1 MGEWTIRQDIRQAIR
16 TIRRQPAFASAAI
29 AMLALGIGATI
40 AIFTVVKS
48 ILIDPL
54 PYPDSDRL
62 VRIVHNIGGIEQ
74 SYFNDAIIITYT
86 AQAQAFESV
95 GAWSPSGEGVTITGD
110 GEPEEVRALTA
121 SRGFLTTLGVQPE
134 IGRWFTSEEGP
145 ESDQGLFV
153 PRSPRRVLDTR
164 RDPIGRLWP
173 NWVVEA
179 PIPES
184 IRDHASAVVLNV
196 AGIQSRAP
204 GYLTGKPFTHFVDL
218 RKRAAMQSWLAAVLR
233 GDGPAHLE
241 SRLAQRGWAEDV
253 HLTLTRLELPTEA
266 QPLVLVAMSPP
277 MSGAEEEGPAPLES
291 AVEDQV
297 VVLAARRLD
306 VLTRMT
312 RLLLRGTAPTK
323 DLALTEAADLLA
335 DSYAD
340 WVIIDVCDLPGDP
353 GAARRA
359 AVVGPADA
367 PECQREEVAARV
379 PGDSDIPGE
388 VLGRGQSLLFPLI
401 EDETVLGHADRGA
414 PLLSV
419 LGAGSL
425 LSVPLRGTRGVRGA
439 LTLIRRSNR
448 GSFRLADLGLIEE
461 IGEHI
466 GLALPPPPQ

>member
-1 MGEWTIRQDIRQAIR
+1 MSENLAELQREITALSERIVALRNTHAMYPDDAQGTAEAALAELEYAERLLGTAGSELARAHSEPPEP
-16 TIRRQPAFASAAI
+16 RRPAEDGDR
-29 AMLALGIGATI
+29 ALLRAVFNELSVPVVLLDHDGYVRRINGAGAT
-40 AIFTVVKS
+40 
-48 ILIDPL
+48 
-54 PYPDSDRL
+54 
-62 VRIVHNIGGIEQ
+62 Q
-74 SYFNDAIIITYT
+74 
-86 AQAQAFESV
+86 
-95 GAWSPSGEGVTITGD
+95 
-110 GEPEEVRALTA
+110 
-121 SRGFLTTLGVQPE
+121 LG
-134 IGRWFTSEEGP
+134 S
-145 ESDQGLFV
+145 
-153 PRSPRRVLDTR
+153 
-164 RDPIGRLWP
+164 
-173 NWVVEA
+173 
-179 PIPES
+179 
-184 IRDHASAVVLNV
+184 
-196 AGIQSRAP
+196 AP

-277 MSGAEEEGPAPLES
+277 MSGADEEGPAPLES
-291 AVEDQV
+291 EVEDQV

-312 RLLLRGTAPTK
+312 RLLLRGTTPTR
-323 DLALTEAADLLA
+323 DLALTDAADLLA

-340 WVIIDVCDLPGDP
+340 WVIIDVCDLPEGP
-353 GAARRA
+353 RAARRA
-359 AVVGPADA
+359 TVVGPADA
-367 PECQREEVAARV
+367 PEGQLEEVASLT

-401 EDETVLGHADRGA
+401 EDETVLGRSRVGA

-425 LSVPLRGTRGVRGA
+425 LSVPLRGSRGVRGA

-466 GLALPPPPQ
+466 GLALPPRP

>member
-1 MGEWTIRQDIRQAIR
+1 MSENLADLQREIAALSERITALRTTHAMYPDDAQGTAEAALAELEYTERLLGEAGAELARSRSELPEP
-16 TIRRQPAFASAAI
+16 RRPTDDGDR
-29 AMLALGIGATI
+29 ALLRAVFNELSVPVLLLDHDGYVRRINNAGAT
-40 AIFTVVKS
+40 
-48 ILIDPL
+48 
-54 PYPDSDRL
+54 
-62 VRIVHNIGGIEQ
+62 Q
-74 SYFNDAIIITYT
+74 
-86 AQAQAFESV
+86 
-95 GAWSPSGEGVTITGD
+95 
-110 GEPEEVRALTA
+110 
-121 SRGFLTTLGVQPE
+121 LG
-134 IGRWFTSEEGP
+134 S
-145 ESDQGLFV
+145 
-153 PRSPRRVLDTR
+153 
-164 RDPIGRLWP
+164 
-173 NWVVEA
+173 
-179 PIPES
+179 
-184 IRDHASAVVLNV
+184 
-196 AGIQSRAP
+196 AP

-277 MSGAEEEGPAPLES
+277 MNSTEEEGPAPLES
-291 AVEDQV
+291 EVEDQV

-323 DLALTEAADLLA
+323 DLALTDAADLLA

-340 WVIIDVCDLPGDP
+340 WVIIDVCDLPEGP
-353 GAARRA
+353 KAARRA

-367 PECQREEVAARV
+367 PKGQPEEVAALT
-379 PGDSDIPGE
+379 PGGSDIPGE

-401 EDETVLGHADRGA
+401 EDETVLGHAKTGA

-425 LSVPLRGTRGVRGA
+425 LSVPLRGSRGVRGA

-466 GLALPPPPQ
+466 GLALPPRP

>member
-1 MGEWTIRQDIRQAIR
+1 MSENLADLQREIAVLSERI
-16 TIRRQPAFASAAI
+16 AALRNTH
-29 AMLALGIGATI
+29 AM
-40 AIFTVVKS
+40 
-48 ILIDPL
+48 
-54 PYPDSDRL
+54 YPDDAQGTAEAALAELEYTERL
-62 VRIVHNIGGIEQ
+62 L
-74 SYFNDAIIITYT
+74 
-86 AQAQAFESV
+86 
-95 GAWSPSGEGVTITGD
+95 GAAGAELASSHSEPPEPRRPAEDGD
-110 GEPEEVRALTA
+110 RALLRA
-121 SRGFLTTLGVQPE
+121 VFNELS
-134 IGRWFTSEEGP
+134 
-145 ESDQGLFV
+145 V
-153 PRSPRRVLDTR
+153 P
-164 RDPIGRLWP
+164 
-173 NWVVEA
+173 
-179 PIPES
+179 
-184 IRDHASAVVLNV
+184 VVLLDHDGYVRRINN
-196 AGIQSRAP
+196 AGANQLGSAP

-218 RKRAAMQSWLAAVLR
+218 RKRAAMRSWLAAVLR

-277 MSGAEEEGPAPLES
+277 MNGAEEEGPAPLES
-291 AVEDQV
+291 EVEDQV

-312 RLLLRGTAPTK
+312 RLLLRGTTPTK
-323 DLALTEAADLLA
+323 DLALTDAADLLA

-340 WVIIDVCDLPGDP
+340 WVVIDICDLPEGP
-353 GAARRA
+353 SAARRA

-367 PECQREEVAARV
+367 PRGQRDEVCALT

-401 EDETVLGHADRGA
+401 EDETVLGHADSGA

-425 LSVPLRGTRGVRGA
+425 LSVPLRGSRGVRGA

-466 GLALPPPPQ
+466 GLALPPRPQ